1 MYSLEAGIVDLLMKH
16 NCVVVPGF
24 GGFIGK
30 KIPAKLDIAS
40 GILIPPSK
48 QFLFNINLIENDGL
62 VLHYLAAKSAVD
74 YFSAEKFV
82 GQKIEEWKNDL
93 QHGRSVIIPELGII
107 QKNVNGTMEFTQ
119 DADSNLLLQSFGLKE
134 LLFVPLEQGVEDE
147 IIDSVDHVIVPKKVN
162 LWKYAAAACFIPI
175 AFYSFWLPTQTN
187 VFQSK
192 VISIDDFNPFRE
204 NKSVE
209 YQHKDFIYTNT
220 QDKSDDMTIVS
231 SEGDSIANFIYDEH
245 TTIPVRV
252 YLNKK
257 KIVEKAKKINQF
269 KPSPSLPIANEAKF
283 KVVVGCFSKMEN
295 VENFKAKL
303 MRDGF
308 DATHEKFGTLFRIVI
323 KSTDSMSVASEVVE
337 ISRQKGYK
345 GWILKK

>member
-48 QFLFNINLIENDGL
+48 QFIFNINLIENDGL
-62 VLHYLAAKSAVD
+62 VLHYLASKSAVD

-93 QHGRSVIIPELGII
+93 QHGRSVTIPELGII

-134 LLFVPLEQGVEDE
+134 LLFVPLEQGVEEE
-147 IIDSVDHVIVPKKVN
+147 IIDSEDYVIVPKKVN

-192 VISIDDFNPFRE
+192 VISIDDFNPFKE

-220 QDKSDDMTIVS
+220 QEKSDDLTIIS
-231 SEGDSIANFIYDEH
+231 SEGDSIANFIYDEQ

-252 YLNKK
+252 HLNKK

-269 KPSPSLPIANEAKF
+269 KPSPSLPIANEVKF

-295 VENFKAKL
+295 V
-303 MRDGF
+303 
-308 DATHEKFGTLFRIVI
+308 
-323 KSTDSMSVASEVVE
+323 
-337 ISRQKGYK
+337 
-345 GWILKK
+345 

>member
-74 YFSAEKFV
+74 YLSAEKFV
-82 GQKIEEWKNDL
+82 DQKIEEWKNDL
-93 QHGRSVIIPELGII
+93 QHGRSVTIPELGII

-119 DADSNLLLQSFGLKE
+119 DAESNLLLQSFGLKE

-147 IIDSVDHVIVPKKVN
+147 IINSEDHVIVPKKVN

-192 VISIDDFNPFRE
+192 VISIDDFNPFKE

-209 YQHKDFIYTNT
+209 YQHKDFIYTNA

-252 YLNKK
+252 HLKK

-269 KPSPSLPIANEAKF
+269 KPSPSLPIANKAKF

-308 DATHEKFGTLFRIVI
+308 DATHEKFGTLFRVVI

-337 ISRQKGYK
+337 ISRHKGYK

>member
-1 MYSLEAGIVDLLMKH
+1 MYTLEAGIVDLLMKH

-30 KIPAKLDIAS
+30 KIPAKLDSAS
-40 GILIPPSK
+40 GILVPPSK

-62 VLHYLAAKSAVD
+62 VLHYIAAKSAVD

-93 QHGRSVIIPELGII
+93 QHGRSVTIPKLGII

-134 LLFVPLEQGVEDE
+134 LLFVPVEQVIEDE
-147 IIDSVDHVIVPKKVN
+147 IINSEDAIIVSKKVN

-192 VISIDDFNPFRE
+192 VISIDDFNPFKE

-245 TTIPVRV
+245 TTIPVRLAV
-252 YLNKK
+252 KKK
-257 KIVEKAKKINQF
+257 KIIEKSKKANQF
-269 KPSPSLPIANEAKF
+269 KPSPSLPITKEAKF

-303 MRDGF
+303 IRDGF
-308 DATHEKFGTLFRIVI
+308 DANHEKFGTLFRIVI

>member
-30 KIPAKLDIAS
+30 KIPAKLESAS

-147 IIDSVDHVIVPKKVN
+147 IINSEDHVIVPKKVN

-252 YLNKK
+252 DLNKK

-269 KPSPSLPIANEAKF
+269 KPSPSLPIAKESKF